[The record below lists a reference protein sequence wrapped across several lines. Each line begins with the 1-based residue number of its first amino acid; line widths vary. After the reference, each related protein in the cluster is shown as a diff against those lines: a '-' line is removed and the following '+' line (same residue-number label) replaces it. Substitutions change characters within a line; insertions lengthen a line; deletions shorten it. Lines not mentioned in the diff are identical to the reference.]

1 MGNEVLMKPE
11 KYEEIMLIVKIL
23 EGYQKENYTE
33 VQWILYSVLY
43 CGVRFLTYL
52 DVFIFICI

>member
-1 MGNEVLMKPE
+1 MKPE